1 MKISRQALVEKRNNK
16 ECVFLVTGATGFLGS
31 HIAVELLKKGYPV
44 IMLCRPGKNIT
55 AKQRVDRLLNWFQMK
70 GKEELSR
77 LEVVEG
83 FIDQP
88 NLGLTGQQYT
98 YLSKT
103 VAEIVPWAANTAFSE
118 KKREEVETANVKDL
132 ENLLKLAAKA
142 NSKCYYFHHIST
154 AYVAGKRTGNCE
166 ETLIETKEFHNVY
179 EETKYRAERYVWE
192 NFPEQGIRV
201 NIYRPSIVY
210 GNSETGRS
218 IRFNALYYPIKMALF
233 LRNTYERDIKE
244 RGGEKARQMGVRMED
259 DGIIYLPIRMEGK
272 EGGMLNLIPINYF
285 TDAFIAIMEECLEG
299 DIFHIVSN
307 EPKTLENIIL
317 YSRELLKIRG
327 VKSVDK
333 KNFEK
338 EPANA
343 LEILFNGYL
352 EMYQPYIQDIRRFDN
367 RKAVAILEKRNITCP
382 VFDFDVFSKC
392 MNYAIAV
399 DWGKKLATA

>member
-55 AKQRVDRLLNWFQMK
+55 AKERVERLLNWFQMK
-70 GKEELSR
+70 GKKGLSR

-88 NLGLTGQQYT
+88 NLGLTDQQYA

-103 VAEIVPWAANTAFSE
+103 VDEIVHCAANTAFSE
-118 KKREEVETANVKDL
+118 KKREDVETANVKNL
-132 ENLLKLAAKA
+132 ENLLKLAANTK
-142 NSKCYYFHHIST
+142 SKCYYFHHIST
-154 AYVAGKRTGNCE
+154 TYVAGKRTGNCE

-179 EETKYRAERYVWE
+179 EESKYRAEQYVWE

-233 LRNTYERDIKE
+233 LKKTYEKDIKE
-244 RGGEKARQMGVRMED
+244 RCGEKARQMGVRMEGD
-259 DGIIYLPIRMEGK
+259 DTIYLPIRMKSKEDGK
-272 EGGMLNLIPINYF
+272 INLIPINYF
-285 TDAFIAIMEECLEG
+285 TDAFVAIMEECLEG

-307 EPKTLENIIL
+307 EPKTLADIIL
-317 YSRELLKIRG
+317 YSRELLKIKG

-352 EMYQPYIQDIRRFDN
+352 EMYQPYIQDTRRFDN
-367 RKAVAILEKRNITCP
+367 RKAKAILQKRDIACP
-382 VFDFDVFSKC
+382 VFDFDVFSRC

-399 DWGKKLATA
+399 DWGKRLVF